1 MLSKVVK
8 RHSLADD
15 VAARLRAEIEKG
27 TYQVGQKLPIEP
39 ELMRIY
45 GVGRSSIREA
55 VKLLVTAGILQVQQ
69 GSGTFVKEASAINEP
84 FAQRLMRS
92 NYVDLD
98 EVRSLLEIKIAQKAA
113 VNRTEADIAR
123 IREALLQRSEA
134 AHNGDLQECVNAD
147 VRFHIAIAEA
157 AGNEILTDMY
167 KSLAVEL
174 KKWFLQVFTD
184 TSEFLKTTP
193 AHEAI
198 LKSIIDRDPQAA
210 WTSAQTLHGRFL

>member
-15 VAARLRAEIEKG
+15 VAARLRAEIESG
-27 TYQVGQKLPIEP
+27 TYKVGQKLPVEP

-45 GVGRSSIREA
+45 GVGRSSVREA

-113 VNRTEADIAR
+113 VNRTEEDILR
-123 IREALLQRSEA
+123 IKLALDERTEA
-134 AHNGDLQECVNAD
+134 AQNGDLRGCVDAD

-184 TSEFLKTTP
+184 TSEFLKTAP

-198 LKSIIDRDPQAA
+198 LNSIIERDPSAA
-210 WTSAQTLHGRFL
+210 WSSAQTLHGRFL

>member
-15 VAARLRAEIEKG
+15 VAARLRAEIESG
-27 TYQVGQKLPIEP
+27 TYKVGQKLPVEP

-45 GVGRSSIREA
+45 GVGRSSVREA

-113 VNRTEADIAR
+113 VNRTEEDILR
-123 IREALLQRSEA
+123 IKRALDERTA
-134 AHNGDLQECVNAD
+134 AAQNGDLRGCVDAD

-184 TSEFLKTTP
+184 TSEFLKTAP

-198 LKSIIDRDPQAA
+198 LNSIIERDPSAA
-210 WTSAQTLHGRFL
+210 WSSAQTLHGRFL